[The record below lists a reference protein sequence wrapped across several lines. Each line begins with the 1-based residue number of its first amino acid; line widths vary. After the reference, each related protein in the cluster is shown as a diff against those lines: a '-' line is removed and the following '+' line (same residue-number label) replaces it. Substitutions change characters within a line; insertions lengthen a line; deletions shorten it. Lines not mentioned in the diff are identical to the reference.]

1 MNEVI
6 ILVED
11 EMECLA
17 RDMVESG
24 LSEDEMRFAAQQMAI
39 LRLSLY
45 SLKRMAVPVSE
56 WPFSQQ
62 TKLA

>member
-17 RDMVESG
+17 RDMESG
-24 LSEDEMRFAAQQMAI
+24 LSEDEMRFAAQQMTI

>member
-6 ILVED
+6 IFVED

-17 RDMVESG
+17 RDMESG
-24 LSEDEMRFAAQQMAI
+24 LSEDEMRFAAQQMTI